1 MITPKKTLL
10 VVGITFL
17 GLLSTVYT
25 VSSTILMRHV
35 RDAETRS
42 TRQSIQGVLSVFT
55 QTQENFSSRFA
66 DWSSWNDTYTF
77 VQDGNLNYIKSN
89 LVPEALANLKVD
101 LVLFVQ
107 PSGRV
112 VFGTGFDQ
120 QHKRKLPIPPKVLEH
135 LSAEDPLLQQPLL
148 GTNLAGIILLPS
160 GPMLI
165 ASRPILTSESKGPI
179 RGVLIFGRY
188 LDANAIQRLS
198 EVTRSQLTVQ
208 QLQGNL
214 PKDFEA
220 VRPALTTRSP
230 MLVRPVSEQIIE
242 GHVLLSDLY
251 HQPALLLR
259 VDTPREIYHQGR
271 KSLSYLTI
279 SLFVI
284 GIIGGGIMLF
294 LVQRLALF
302 LIERQRAEAA
312 LRQVEEKYH
321 SIFENAITGLF
332 QTTPDGHYLSA
343 NPALAQIYGYGS
355 PKELLRALTNIEH
368 QLYIDRNR
376 RKEFITLLQQ
386 QDVITKFE
394 SQVYRKDGRV
404 IWISEAARVVRD
416 ANNQVLYYEG
426 SVSDITENKLVE
438 AALRESEERYALA
451 IQGTHD
457 GLWDWNL
464 VLNQVFF
471 SSRWKSMLGY
481 EDSEIANH
489 PDEWLNRIHPEETVK
504 VHQEIAACIEGITT
518 QFESEHRLLHKDGRY
533 LWMLSRGFVVRD
545 KNGKAYRMVGSQ
557 TDITERKQAE
567 EQLLHD
573 ALHDSL
579 TGLANRIL
587 FMDRLGHAIQL
598 SKRHADYCFA
608 VLFID
613 LDRFKVINDSLGH
626 MVGDQ
631 LLMAIAERLGERL
644 RPGDT
649 FARLGGDEFVI
660 LLDDIQEDEDA
671 TEIAEGVQQALRHP
685 FHLDGQEIFATASI
699 GIILGTASYERP
711 EDLLRDADTA
721 MYRAKALGRGRHQ
734 VFDPSMHDS
743 AVALLHMEND
753 MRRALQNQEFQ
764 LYYQPIVSIRN
775 DRINGLEALI
785 RWQHPKRGLIMPSE
799 FIPIAEET
807 GLIIPLG
814 WWVMREACRQMREWQ
829 IQFPTN
835 PPLTISVNVSS
846 KQFAQSDLVDQVQRI
861 LQETGLSAQCLKLEI
876 TESTVME
883 NADAAVEMLQK
894 LRDLGLHLSI
904 DDFGTGYSSLGYL
917 HRFPV
922 DTLKIDRSFIT
933 HVEDDLEK
941 MEIIRTVVTLAWNL
955 GMDVVAEGVET
966 KKQLAQLKVLRCEN
980 GQGYIFSRPLN
991 HAAVAALLGEKGDL
1005 TLDDVG
1011 QLGEALP

>member
-1 MITPKKTLL
+1 
-10 VVGITFL
+10 
-17 GLLSTVYT
+17 
-25 VSSTILMRHV
+25 MRHV
-35 RDAETRS
+35 RDAEARS

-66 DWSSWNDTYTF
+66 DWSSWDDTYTF

-101 LVLFVQ
+101 LALLVQ
-107 PSGRV
+107 PSGQV

-120 QHKRKLPIPPKVLEH
+120 QHKRKLPIPPKVLQH
-135 LSAEDPLLQQPLL
+135 LSTEDPLLQQPLR
-148 GTNLAGIILLPS
+148 GTNLSGIILLPS

-165 ASRPILTSESKGPI
+165 TSRPILTSEGKGPI

-188 LDANAIQRLS
+188 LDANTIQRLS
-198 EVTRSQLTVQ
+198 DVMRSQLTVQ

-214 PKDFEA
+214 PEDFEA
-220 VRPALTTRSP
+220 VRPALTTRAP
-230 MLVRPVSEQIIE
+230 ILVRPVSEQTIE
-242 GHVLLSDLY
+242 GYVLLTDIY
-251 HQPALLLR
+251 RQPALLLR
-259 VDTPREIYHQGR
+259 VDTPREIYHQGK
-271 KSLSYLTI
+271 KSLNYLTI
-279 SLFVI
+279 SLLVI
-284 GIIGGGIMLF
+284 GLIGGGIILL

-302 LIERQRAEAA
+302 LSERQRAETA
-312 LRQVEEKYH
+312 LQQVEEKYH

-343 NPALAQIYGYGS
+343 NPALAQIYGYES
-355 PKELLRALTNIEH
+355 PEELLVALPDIEH
-368 QLYIDRNR
+368 QLYVDRNR
-376 RKEFITLLQQ
+376 RKEFTALLQQ
-386 QDVITKFE
+386 QDVIKKFE
-394 SQVYRKDGRV
+394 SQVYRKDGSV
-404 IWISEAARVVRD
+404 IWISETARVVRD
-416 ANNQVLYYEG
+416 ANDQVLYYEG
-426 SVSDITENKLVE
+426 SVLDITENKLTE

-464 VLNQVFF
+464 TLNQTFF
-471 SSRWKSMLGY
+471 SSRWKAMLGY
-481 EDSEIANH
+481 EDNEIAHH
-489 PDEWLNRIHPEETVK
+489 PNEWLNRIHPDDALK
-504 VHQEIAACIEGITT
+504 VHQEIAACIEGIIT
-518 QFESEHRLLHKDGRY
+518 QFESEHRLLHKDGRH

-545 KNGKAYRMVGSQ
+545 ENGKAYRMVGSQ

-587 FMDRLGHAIQL
+587 FMERLRHVIQL
-598 SKRHADYCFA
+598 SKRHENYLFA

-631 LLMAIAERLGERL
+631 LLVAIAEKLGDCL
-644 RPGDT
+644 RPDDT

-660 LLDDIQEDEDA
+660 LLDGIQDDEEA
-671 TEIAEGVQQALRHP
+671 TEIAEHVQQTLKHP
-685 FHLDGQEIFATASI
+685 FHINTQEIFATASI
-699 GIILGTASYERP
+699 GIILSTTTNYERP

-721 MYRAKALGRGRHQ
+721 MYRAKALGRARHQ

-743 AVALLHMEND
+743 AVALLHIEND

-764 LYYQPIVSIRN
+764 LYYQPIVCIRT
-775 DRINGLEALI
+775 DKVQGFEALV

-814 WWVMREACRQMREWQ
+814 WWVMREACRQMQEWQ
-829 IQFPTN
+829 LQFPTE

-846 KQFAQSDLVDQVQRI
+846 RQFAQPDLVNQVQQI

-883 NADAAVEMLQK
+883 NADAAVVMLQR
-894 LRDLGLHLSI
+894 LRDLGIHLSM

-933 HVEDDLEK
+933 NVEDDLEK
-941 MEIIRTVVTLAWNL
+941 MEIIRTVVNLAWNL

-991 HAAVAALLGEKGDL
+991 HAAVAALLADKRIFASNE
-1005 TLDDVG
+1005 VG
-1011 QLGEALP
+1011 QFGEALP